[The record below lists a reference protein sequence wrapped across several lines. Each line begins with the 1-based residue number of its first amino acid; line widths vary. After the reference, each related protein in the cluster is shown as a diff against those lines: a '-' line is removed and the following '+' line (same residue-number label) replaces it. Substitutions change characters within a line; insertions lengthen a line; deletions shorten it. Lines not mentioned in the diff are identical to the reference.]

1 MEEVIIDT
9 GGHLFCSMMVL
20 RKPSDVGY
28 TPSTSRTCGP
38 NLDSLDFCFSSPA
51 AMQVVLKKMDNISLL
66 AVEAK
71 IKGYASSIG
80 SHSSSD
86 REEDSVIEGTA

>member
-1 MEEVIIDT
+1 
-9 GGHLFCSMMVL
+9 MMVL
-20 RKPSDVGY
+20 RKPLDVVY

-51 AMQVVLKKMDNISLL
+51 AMQKVLKKMDKISLL

-71 IKGYASSIG
+71 IKKYASIG
-80 SHSSSD
+80 SDSSAD
-86 REEDSVIEGTA
+86 REEDSVIQGTA